1 MRGSFRHPG
10 GRESTA
16 PDRRPPP
23 PTPTA
28 DSSSDAWQMSSC
40 GNRDSDGSFASFA
53 SFASSRPSS
62 SFDVNPRPP
71 VVHVTDRNY
80 QAFAI
85 RAVNDFLA
93 AHSLPFSLKPP
104 YPTANSITETVK
116 FILSQF
122 GVPTTKSQKIEDDF
136 QALLKSLKCPIKLNR
151 SVLRAP
157 GTPHIWPNLLA
168 VLHWLV
174 QLLMYDDHQLNSS
187 QNQLIVLEN
196 RMFRYFV
203 QTYMHFIRGED
214 DEVKNLDARI
224 KQEMMGE
231 KQRIVDEAN
240 TLERMGQKLEEELE
254 GMKSRP
260 SERQALEAEK
270 TVLELDVKK
279 FHDMIEKLEGYK
291 AEMRGLLEK
300 KEKALEV
307 KIAEKDR
314 ICVENEELKRSVE
327 EQGINARD
335 AERMKRELQAL
346 EGIIAEIEDARNKWE
361 EKGWELDSM
370 MEHNLEKLEQLM
382 IECNQAMRR
391 LKLGK
396 ELHYQLEAKGSSLE
410 EVLGVDYKSIL
421 KPALASLEEE
431 IKKSSMKKLEALI
444 SLQQLSVDRTTK
456 IESKKNH
463 LTSLQAHIDEVEGQP
478 ERIQRETLE
487 ITSRCASEAKKMAE
501 NIEAEGQR
509 IELVEKEASAFLNAL
524 NAKLQEVTIQS
535 EKEVQD
541 CARQLFATLDSLSK
555 YKEYV
560 ASKAAVM
567 RNGLLETASTI
578 ANLHKGV
585 SLVQS
590 NE

>member
-1 MRGSFRHPG
+1 
-10 GRESTA
+10 
-16 PDRRPPP
+16 
-23 PTPTA
+23 
-28 DSSSDAWQMSSC
+28 
-40 GNRDSDGSFASFA
+40 
-53 SFASSRPSS
+53 
-62 SFDVNPRPP
+62 
-71 VVHVTDRNY
+71 
-80 QAFAI
+80 
-85 RAVNDFLA
+85 
-93 AHSLPFSLKPP
+93 
-104 YPTANSITETVK
+104 
-116 FILSQF
+116 
-122 GVPTTKSQKIEDDF
+122 
-136 QALLKSLKCPIKLNR
+136 
-151 SVLRAP
+151 
-157 GTPHIWPNLLA
+157 
-168 VLHWLV
+168 
-174 QLLMYDDHQLNSS
+174 
-187 QNQLIVLEN
+187 
-196 RMFRYFV
+196 
-203 QTYMHFIRGED
+203 
-214 DEVKNLDARI
+214 
-224 KQEMMGE
+224 
-231 KQRIVDEAN
+231 
-240 TLERMGQKLEEELE
+240 
-254 GMKSRP
+254 
-260 SERQALEAEK
+260 
-270 TVLELDVKK
+270 
-279 FHDMIEKLEGYK
+279 
-291 AEMRGLLEK
+291 
-300 KEKALEV
+300 
-307 KIAEKDR
+307 
-314 ICVENEELKRSVE
+314 
-327 EQGINARD
+327 
-335 AERMKRELQAL
+335 MKRELQAL

-431 IKKSSMKKLEALI
+431 IKKSSMEKIEALI

-478 ERIQRETLE
+478 ERIQRKTLE
-487 ITSRCASEAKKMAE
+487 ITSRCASEAKNMAE

-560 ASKAAVM
+560 ALKAAVM

-585 SLVQS
+585 S
-590 NE
+590 

>member
-1 MRGSFRHPG
+1 MRGTFRHPG

-16 PDRRPPP
+16 PERRPPP

-53 SFASSRPSS
+53 SSRPSS

-80 QAFAI
+80 QSFAI
-85 RAVNDFLA
+85 RAVNDFLS

-136 QALLKSLKCPIKLNR
+136 QALLKSLKCPVKLNR

-157 GTPHIWPNLLA
+157 GTPHTWPNLLA

-187 QNQLIVLEN
+187 QTQLVVLEN

-214 DEVKNLDARI
+214 DEVKKLDARI

-231 KQRIVDEAN
+231 KQRIVDQAN

-254 GMKSRP
+254 GMKARP

-307 KIAEKDR
+307 KISEKDR

-361 EKGWELDSM
+361 EKGWELDSL

-410 EVLGVDYKSIL
+410 EVLGIDYKSIL

-431 IKKSSMKKLEALI
+431 FKKSSMEKLEALI
-444 SLQQLSVDRTTK
+444 SLQQLSVDTTTK

-463 LTSLQAHIDEVEGQP
+463 LTSLQAHIDEVEGQSA
-478 ERIQRETLE
+478 RIRRETVE
-487 ITSRCASEAKKMAE
+487 ITSRCASEAKKLAE
-501 NIEAEGQR
+501 DIEAEGQR
-509 IELVEKEASAFLNAL
+509 IELVEREGSAFLNAL
-524 NAKLQEVTIQS
+524 NAKLQEVTTQS
-535 EKEVQD
+535 EKEVQN
-541 CARQLFATLDSLSK
+541 CARQLFATVDSLSK

-567 RNGLLETASTI
+567 RNNLLETASTI